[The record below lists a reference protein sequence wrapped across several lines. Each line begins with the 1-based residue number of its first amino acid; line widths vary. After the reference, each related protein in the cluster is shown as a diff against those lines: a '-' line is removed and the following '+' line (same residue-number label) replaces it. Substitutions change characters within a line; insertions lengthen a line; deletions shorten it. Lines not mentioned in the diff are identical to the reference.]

1 MGLALAQWRR
11 RLHIDKRLQAAV
23 QSYWD
28 ARRRNK
34 AKQVKSGKI
43 DAGTRG
49 EVTGG
54 TQMGALEVLVSDI
67 LCEAGLKKIDVRTRT
82 ALELPGY
89 FRATKKWDLIVVS
102 NGALVL
108 AMEFKSQAGKSI
120 GNNVNNRSEEAV
132 GSAKDIW
139 TAFREGRFG
148 QSPPPF
154 LGYLF
159 LLEDRDNVKTPV
171 VNKEPYFQVDPE
183 FRGEAHLRDTT
194 ALRRYRGVSYSRRYE
209 LLCRRLVLERL
220 YTSACFMMAT
230 NSRKTTITQ
239 PAEDLN
245 FQRFV
250 AALRGHVVTFLGSR
264 SK

>member
-1 MGLALAQWRR
+1 LD
-11 RLHIDKRLQAAV
+11 IEKRLQESI

-28 ARRRNK
+28 ARARNK
-34 AKQVKSGKI
+34 EKQVQLGKI

-54 TQMGALEVLVSDI
+54 TQMGAMEVLVADI
-67 LCEAGLKKIDVRTRT
+67 LCDSGLKKLDVRTRT

-102 NGALVL
+102 NGQLVL

-148 QSPPPF
+148 SSPTPF
-154 LGYLF
+154 LGYFF
-159 LLEDRDNVKTPV
+159 LLEDRENVKTPV
-171 VNKEPYFQVDPE
+171 GNKEPYFPVDPA
-183 FRGEAHLRDTT
+183 FRGEAKSATEGKD
-194 ALRRYRGVSYSRRYE
+194 RYACVSYSKRYE

-220 YTSACFMMAT
+220 YNSACFVMAT
-230 NSRKTTITQ
+230 NSKPTQITE
-239 PAEDLN
+239 PAEDLT
-245 FQRFV
+245 FRRLA
-250 AALRGHVVTFLGSR
+250 AALRGHAVAFLGSR
-264 SK
+264 GK

>member
-1 MGLALAQWRR
+1 MDV
-11 RLHIDKRLQAAV
+11 DKRLQEAV
-23 QSYWD
+23 QSYWN
-28 ARRRNK
+28 ARSTNK
-34 AKQVKSGKI
+34 QKQIKGGKI

-54 TQMGALEVLVSDI
+54 TQMGALEVLVTDI
-67 LCEAGLKKIDVRTRT
+67 LCDAGLNRLDIRTRT

-89 FRATKKWDLIVVS
+89 FRGTKKWDLIVVS
-102 NGALVL
+102 EGQLVL

-139 TAFREGRFG
+139 IAFREGRFG
-148 QSPPPF
+148 KSPTPF

-171 VNKEPYFQVDPE
+171 ANKEPYFPVDAA
-183 FRGEAHLRDTT
+183 FRGEVKKNKKGIE
-194 ALRRYRGVSYSRRYE
+194 RYQGVSYSKRYE
-209 LLCRRLVLERL
+209 LLCRRLVHERL
-220 YTSACFMMAT
+220 YSSACFLMAT
-230 NSRKTTITQ
+230 NEKNTKIAQ

-245 FQRFV
+245 FHRFV
-250 AALRGHVVTFLGSR
+250 AALRGHAVTFLGSR
-264 SK
+264 A

>member
-1 MGLALAQWRR
+1 MTKKINLDR
-11 RLHIDKRLQAAV
+11 RLKEAV

-28 ARRRNK
+28 ARAGNK
-34 AKQVKSGKI
+34 EKQIQSGKI

-54 TQMGALEVLVSDI
+54 TQMGALEVLVADI
-67 LCEAGLKKIDVRTRT
+67 LCEAGLKKLDIRSRT

-102 NGALVL
+102 AGQLVL

-120 GNNVNNRSEEAV
+120 GNNVNNRAEEAV

-148 QSPPPF
+148 KGAATPF

-159 LLEDRDNVKTPV
+159 LLEDRDSVKKPV
-171 VNKEPYFQVDPE
+171 ANKEPYFIVDSA
-183 FRGEAHLRDTT
+183 FRGEPHEKKAKGVI
-194 ALRRYRGVSYSRRYE
+194 RYKGVSYAERYE
-209 LLCRRLVLERL
+209 LLCRRLVLERI
-220 YTSACFMMAT
+220 YNAACFLTAT
-230 NSRKTTITQ
+230 NSKSTMISQ
-239 PAEDLN
+239 PASDLT
-245 FQRFV
+245 FARFA
-250 AALRGHVVTFLGSR
+250 AALRGHAVTFLGSQNPQAHR
-264 SK
+264 VC

>member
-1 MGLALAQWRR
+1 MD
-11 RLHIDKRLQAAV
+11 IEKRLQAAV
-23 QSYWD
+23 QNYWN
-28 ARRRNK
+28 ARGRNK
-34 AKQVKSGKI
+34 EKQVKSGKI

-67 LCEAGLKKIDVRTRT
+67 LCEAGLKKLDVRTRT

-148 QSPPPF
+148 QSPAPF

-171 VNKEPYFQVDPE
+171 GNKEPYFQVDPE
-183 FRGEAHLRDTT
+183 FRGQAVQGKRHSQYE
-194 ALRRYRGVSYSRRYE
+194 GVSYSKRYE

-230 NSRKTTITQ
+230 NSRKTHIIQ
-239 PAEDLN
+239 PAEDLT

-264 SK
+264 SKSS

>member
-1 MGLALAQWRR
+1 MDIDR
-11 RLHIDKRLQAAV
+11 RLQTAV

-28 ARRRNK
+28 ARAKNK
-34 AKQVKSGKI
+34 EKQVESGKI

-54 TQMGALEVLVSDI
+54 TQMGALEVLVADI
-67 LCEAGLKKIDVRTRT
+67 LCEAGLKRLDVRTRT

-102 NGALVL
+102 ENQLVL

-132 GSAKDIW
+132 GSAKDLW

-148 QSPPPF
+148 RGAPAPF

-159 LLEDRDNVKTPV
+159 LLEDRDSVKKPV
-171 VNKEPYFQVDPE
+171 ADKEPYFPVDPV
-183 FRGEAHLRDTT
+183 FRGTPREKTVKGVI
-194 ALRRYRGVSYSRRYE
+194 RYGGVSYAERYE
-209 LLCRRLVLERL
+209 LMCRRLILERI
-220 YTSACFMMAT
+220 YSAACFLTAT
-230 NSRKTTITQ
+230 NSRSTKISQ
-239 PAEDLN
+239 PAPDLT
-245 FQRFV
+245 FTRFA
-250 AALRGHVVTFLGSR
+250 AALRGHAVTFLGSHQ
-264 SK
+264 

>member
-1 MGLALAQWRR
+1 M
-11 RLHIDKRLQAAV
+11 DVEKRLRTAV

-28 ARRRNK
+28 ARRKNK
-34 AKQVKSGKI
+34 EKQVQSGKI

-67 LCEAGLKKIDVRTRT
+67 LCEAGLKKVNVRTRT

-102 NGALVL
+102 EGALVL

-148 QSPPPF
+148 QFPPPF

-159 LLEDRDNVKTPV
+159 LLEDHDNVKTPV

-183 FRGEAHLRDTT
+183 FRGEIIKSKERP
-194 ALRRYRGVSYSRRYE
+194 RYKGVSYSKRHE

-220 YTSACFMMAT
+220 YTSACFLMAT
-230 NSRKTTITQ
+230 NSPKTKITQ
-239 PAEDLN
+239 PASDLT
-245 FQRFV
+245 FQHFV
-250 AALRGHVVTFLGSR
+250 AALQGHVVTFLGSR
-264 SK
+264 SA

>member
-1 MGLALAQWRR
+1 
-11 RLHIDKRLQAAV
+11 
-23 QSYWD
+23 
-28 ARRRNK
+28 
-34 AKQVKSGKI
+34 
-43 DAGTRG
+43 
-49 EVTGG
+49 
-54 TQMGALEVLVSDI
+54 MGALEVLVSDI
-67 LCEAGLKKIDVRTRT
+67 LCEAGLKKVDVRTRT

-102 NGALVL
+102 DGALVL

-159 LLEDRDNVKTPV
+159 LLEDRDNVKAPV

-183 FRGEAHLRDTT
+183 FQGETHLKDTA
-194 ALRRYRGVSYSRRYE
+194 ALRRYRGVSYSKRY
-209 LLCRRLVLERL
+209 ERL

-230 NSRKTTITQ
+230 NSRKTKITQ

-264 SK
+264 SKS

>member
-1 MGLALAQWRR
+1 LDIDR
-11 RLHIDKRLQAAV
+11 RLQEAV

-28 ARRRNK
+28 ARSKNK
-34 AKQVKSGKI
+34 EKQVQSGKI

-54 TQMGALEVLVSDI
+54 TQMGALEVLVADI
-67 LCEAGLKKIDVRTRT
+67 LCAAGLNKVDIRTRT

-89 FRATKKWDLIVVS
+89 FRATKKWDLIVIS
-102 NGALVL
+102 EDQLVL

-148 QSPPPF
+148 KSPTPF
-154 LGYLF
+154 LGYFF
-159 LLEDRDNVKTPV
+159 LLEDRDKVKIPV
-171 VNKEPYFQVDPE
+171 ANREPYFFVDAV
-183 FRGEAHLRDTT
+183 FRGEARKTKKGVNK
-194 ALRRYRGVSYSRRYE
+194 YQGVSYSKRYE

-220 YTSACFMMAT
+220 YSSACFLMAT
-230 NSRKTTITQ
+230 NDKNTRITQ

-245 FQRFV
+245 FRRFV
-250 AALRGHVVTFLGSR
+250 AALQGHVVTFLGSQNT
-264 SK
+264 